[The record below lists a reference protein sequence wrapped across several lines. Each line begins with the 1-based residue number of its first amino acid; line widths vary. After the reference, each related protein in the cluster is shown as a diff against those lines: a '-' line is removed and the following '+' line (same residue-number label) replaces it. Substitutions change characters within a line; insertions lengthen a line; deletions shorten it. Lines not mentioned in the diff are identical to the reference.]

1 MISGIATALFV
12 ALFAFGGDYFGWEDP
27 HGRVSIAL
35 LVVFLCGVVVGYRFK
50 G

>member
-1 MISGIATALFV
+1 MISGIATAAFI
-12 ALFAFGGDYFGWEDP
+12 ALFAFGAEYFGWEDP

-35 LVVFLCGVVVGYRFK
+35 LAAFLCGLIVGYRFK